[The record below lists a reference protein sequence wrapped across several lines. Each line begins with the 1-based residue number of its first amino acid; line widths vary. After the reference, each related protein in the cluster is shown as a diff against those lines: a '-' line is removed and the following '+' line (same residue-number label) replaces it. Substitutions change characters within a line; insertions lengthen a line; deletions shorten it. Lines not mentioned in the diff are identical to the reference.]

1 MNNSEPTSPTMPSYI
16 FELEQG
22 LLFLMLIQRSAL
34 NEIATHLNP
43 QSFTHP
49 HHRIIAECIFQL
61 YNQGKSVDA
70 MLVASHITSLG
81 LGGGFDYDA
90 YLSEL
95 SRLRYAPLYYHRD
108 IYVLL
113 EYVIRRDTHELAMQ
127 TLSAAHDDTADAESL
142 FDNFQAGLYDVAAQ
156 NIKQPAGTIKPLI
169 GQSIERIKCGLSPD
183 IIPCGFQAIDEICGG
198 GFALTDLIVLAARPA
213 TGKSAFALA
222 LARNIAYAGTPVA
235 LFSLEMSQ
243 SQMVNRL
250 ISAETGI
257 PLQNI
262 MHGNLTASRHKSIAN
277 NLNNLYKCPI
287 IIDDTPA
294 LTLFALRAKAR
305 RLVAEFG
312 VRVILVDYLQL
323 MNAAAKGR
331 PREQEISAISR
342 GLKMIAKD
350 MNVLVIALSQLSRSV
365 ETRGG
370 DGKPRLS
377 DLRESGAIEQDADG
391 VLFLYRPEL
400 YGITQDEDGLPT
412 QKMIEVIIAK
422 YRHAG
427 TGTAKL
433 RFDAPYMRFRELAES
448 VY

>member
-1 MNNSEPTSPTMPSYI
+1 MNNSEAAPTMPSYI

-34 NEIATHLNP
+34 NDIATHLNS

-49 HHRIIAECIFQL
+49 QHRVIADCIFQL

-70 MLVASHITSLG
+70 MLVSASITSLG

-95 SRLRYAPLYYHRD
+95 SRLRYAPIYYHRD

-113 EYVIRRDTHELAMQ
+113 EYVIRRDTHQLALQ
-127 TLSAAHDDTADAESL
+127 TLFAAHDDTTADADSL
-142 FDNFQAGLYDVAAQ
+142 LNNLQAGLYDIGAQ
-156 NIKQPAGTIKPLI
+156 SIKQPAGLIKPLI
-169 GQSIERIKCGLSPD
+169 GQSLVRIKSGISPD
-183 IIPCGFQAIDEICGG
+183 IIPCGFKAIDEICGG
-198 GFALTDLIVLAARPA
+198 GFALTDLIILAARPA

-243 SQMVNRL
+243 EQMVNRL
-250 ISAETGI
+250 IAAETGI
-257 PLQNI
+257 PMQNI
-262 MHGNLTASRHKSIAN
+262 MHGNLTASQHKIIAN
-277 NLNNLYKCPI
+277 NLNSLYHCPI

-294 LTLFALRAKAR
+294 LSLFALRSKAR

-312 VRVILVDYLQL
+312 VKVILVDYLQL
-323 MNAAAKGR
+323 MNATAKGR
-331 PREQEISAISR
+331 TREQEISAISR

-350 MNVLVIALSQLSRSV
+350 LNVLVIALSQLSRSV

-370 DGKPRLS
+370 DGRPRLS

-400 YGITQDEDGLPT
+400 YGISHDEDNMPT
-412 QKMIEVIIAK
+412 QNMIEVIVAK

-427 TGTAKL
+427 IGSAKL
-433 RFDAPYMRFRELAES
+433 RFDAPYMRFRELTES
-448 VY
+448 AY